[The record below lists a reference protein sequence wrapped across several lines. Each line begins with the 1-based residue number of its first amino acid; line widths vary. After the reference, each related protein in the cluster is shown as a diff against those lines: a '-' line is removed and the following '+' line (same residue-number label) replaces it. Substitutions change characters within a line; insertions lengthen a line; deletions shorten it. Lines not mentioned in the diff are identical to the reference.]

1 MEEGCSINVVHMFVV
16 NKKYLLC
23 QFKLLRFS
31 TKTDDDLTD
40 PYMNIYVH
48 GTMMTHILIK
58 YNINYDA
65 ETNDLASPVPSWPR
79 PP

>member
-1 MEEGCSINVVHMFVV
+1 
-16 NKKYLLC
+16 
-23 QFKLLRFS
+23 
-31 TKTDDDLTD
+31 
-40 PYMNIYVH
+40 
-48 GTMMTHILIK
+48 MTHILIK